1 MKRKALRAAFPHTLP
16 IMAGFLFLGAAYG
29 IYMKVLGFEF
39 YYPMI
44 MSLTIF
50 AGSVEFVV
58 ANLLL
63 GAFHPIQ
70 VLLMTLILNARHL
83 FYGISMLERFQ
94 NTGWKKYY
102 LIFGMCDESFS
113 VNYTADIPKD
123 IDSGW
128 FMFFVTFLNHI
139 YWFVGA
145 TLGGVFGSVISFNTE
160 GLEFVMTAM
169 FVVIFMEQW
178 MKDEKHSPTV
188 LGIGISF
195 LCLGIFGAEYFMI
208 PSMIGIL
215 AVLTWMRDH
224 WNKIKQKIR
233 KEGRYE
239 MSIKQQIIMILM
251 AVAGTMLTRFFP
263 FLLFPSGKET
273 PKYIQYLGKVLPAA
287 VFGMLVVY
295 CLKNVSIF
303 TGNHALPEILAIG
316 LVIVSY
322 LWKRQMLLSIAS
334 GTMFY
339 MFLIQVVF

>member
-215 AVLTWMRDH
+215 AVLTWMRGSLEQD
-224 WNKIKQKIR
+224 
-233 KEGRYE
+233 
-239 MSIKQQIIMILM
+239 
-251 AVAGTMLTRFFP
+251 
-263 FLLFPSGKET
+263 
-273 PKYIQYLGKVLPAA
+273 
-287 VFGMLVVY
+287 
-295 CLKNVSIF
+295 
-303 TGNHALPEILAIG
+303 
-316 LVIVSY
+316 
-322 LWKRQMLLSIAS
+322 
-334 GTMFY
+334 
-339 MFLIQVVF
+339 

>member
-63 GAFHPIQ
+63 GDFHPIQ
-70 VLLMTLILNARHL
+70 ALLMTLILNARHL

-178 MKDEKHSPTV
+178 MKDEKHSPAV

-215 AVLTWMRDH
+215 AVLTWVRGSLEQD
-224 WNKIKQKIR
+224 
-233 KEGRYE
+233 
-239 MSIKQQIIMILM
+239 
-251 AVAGTMLTRFFP
+251 
-263 FLLFPSGKET
+263 
-273 PKYIQYLGKVLPAA
+273 
-287 VFGMLVVY
+287 
-295 CLKNVSIF
+295 
-303 TGNHALPEILAIG
+303 
-316 LVIVSY
+316 
-322 LWKRQMLLSIAS
+322 
-334 GTMFY
+334 
-339 MFLIQVVF
+339 

>member
-70 VLLMTLILNARHL
+70 ALLMTLILNARHL

-113 VNYTADIPKD
+113 VNYTANIPKD

-178 MKDEKHSPTV
+178 MKDEKHSPAV

-215 AVLTWMRDH
+215 AVLTWMRGSLE
-224 WNKIKQKIR
+224 Q
-233 KEGRYE
+233 
-239 MSIKQQIIMILM
+239 
-251 AVAGTMLTRFFP
+251 
-263 FLLFPSGKET
+263 
-273 PKYIQYLGKVLPAA
+273 
-287 VFGMLVVY
+287 
-295 CLKNVSIF
+295 C
-303 TGNHALPEILAIG
+303 
-316 LVIVSY
+316 
-322 LWKRQMLLSIAS
+322 
-334 GTMFY
+334 
-339 MFLIQVVF
+339 